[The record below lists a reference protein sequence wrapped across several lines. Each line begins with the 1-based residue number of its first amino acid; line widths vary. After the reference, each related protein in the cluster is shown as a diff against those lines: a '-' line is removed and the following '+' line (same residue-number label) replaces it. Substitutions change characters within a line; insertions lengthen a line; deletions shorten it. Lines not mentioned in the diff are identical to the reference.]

1 MGRLWQLSPARK
13 LKNNKP
19 ELSVIS
25 YHQLTTKRIKTMIIE
40 ITNPEKVILDEMKM
54 RGITQ
59 KSIALTYSF
68 CIKQIKDETRFGVI
82 NQAIIDRFGEKALE
96 RIKKAA

>member
-1 MGRLWQLSPARK
+1 
-13 LKNNKP
+13 
-19 ELSVIS
+19 
-25 YHQLTTKRIKTMIIE
+25 MIIE
-40 ITNPEKVILDEMKM
+40 ITNPEKVILDELRM

-59 KSIALTYSF
+59 KSIALTYAF

-96 RIKKAA
+96 RIKKAAWKII